1 MQILAIILNNKR
13 WTMIIILLLYSVWQT
28 AQVNSLG
35 GDIKK
40 LKVECQDKVKTEV
53 AKAVKPY
60 EQAIAKAQDKANQA
74 SADYEQLKSEQL
86 VKNEV
91 VIKEVQKIIDRP
103 VYRNTCIDDD
113 GLRQLNSL
121 IPKNTS

>member
-1 MQILAIILNNKR
+1 
-13 WTMIIILLLYSVWQT
+13 MIIILLLYSVWQT

-35 GDIKK
+35 GDLKK
-40 LKVECQDKVKTEV
+40 LKVECQNKVKAEV

-60 EQAIAKAQDKANQA
+60 EQAIAQAQEKANQA
-74 SADYEQLKSEQL
+74 SANYEKLKSEQR

-103 VYRNTCIDDD
+103 VYRNICIDDD

-121 IPKNTS
+121 ISKNTS